1 MGGNMRIH
9 NNQRLKVRINLW
21 DVVAFL
27 LVMGCITLMA
37 WGSRQMV
44 VPYTP
49 GQQIPLSL
57 DPGNLPLYAVRSVLR
72 MAAALICSLL
82 FTFTYATLAAKSR
95 RLEAVLIPILDILQ
109 SVPILGFL
117 SVTVTGFIAL
127 FPGSLLGVEAASIFA
142 IFTSQA
148 WNMAFSF
155 YQSLRVV
162 PKELQEASIL
172 FGLSPWQRFWR
183 LEAPFATPGLIWN
196 TMMSVS
202 GGWFFVV
209 ASEAIT
215 VGKTAVTLPGIGSYV
230 AQAIQE
236 KDLHAIAWA
245 LCTMLVVILI
255 YDQLLF
261 RPLVAW
267 AEKFKF
273 ELTESQDSAE
283 SWVLLLFK
291 RARFL
296 RAVTMWLGQ
305 LWVFVSEHLPRLP
318 RTTVPYR
325 AASLLPERLT
335 AVIWHCCL
343 WGGMAAG
350 VWLLVRFVGSGVDQG
365 EIIKVFGLG
374 LITLG
379 RVMVLLVL
387 ACLIWVPLG
396 VVIGLNPRWST
407 RVQPLAQFLAAFPAN
422 LLFPV
427 AVFLMVRY
435 RLSPEIW
442 TAPLMILGTQWYIL
456 FNVIAGASAI
466 PTDLREAARNLG
478 VTGWRLWKRLLLPGI
493 FPALLTGLIT
503 ASGGTWN
510 ASIVA
515 EVVSWGDTRL
525 TATGLGSYI
534 ALWTEKGDYPHI
546 VLGIAVMSLY
556 VVALNRLFW
565 RRLYTMS
572 QTRFRLD

>member
-1 MGGNMRIH
+1 MKLSDLNKSIH
-9 NNQRLKVRINLW
+9 LPNLW
-21 DVVAFL
+21 DIIAFL
-27 LVMGCITLMA
+27 LVMGLITLLA
-37 WGSRQMV
+37 WGSRQMA

-49 GQQIPLSL
+49 GQEIPLSL
-57 DPGNLPLYAVRSVLR
+57 DPSCLPLYALRTVLR
-72 MAAALICSLL
+72 MVAALIFSLI

-95 RLEAVLIPILDILQ
+95 RAEELLVPILDILQ

-117 SVTVTGFIAL
+117 SITVTGFIAM
-127 FPGSLLGVEAASIFA
+127 FPGSLFGVECASIFA

-155 YQSLRVV
+155 YQSLRTV
-162 PKELQEASIL
+162 PKELQEASVL
-172 FGLSPWQRFWR
+172 FGLSSWQRFWK
-183 LEAPFATPGLIWN
+183 LETPFATPGLIWN

-230 AQAIQE
+230 ALAIRD
-236 KDLHAIAWA
+236 KNLHAIGWA
-245 LCTMLVVILI
+245 LLTMLLVILL

-273 ELTESQDSAE
+273 EMTESQDSAE
-283 SWVLLLFK
+283 SWLLTMFL

-296 RAVTMWLGQ
+296 RN
-305 LWVFVSEHLPRLP
+305 
-318 RTTVPYR
+318 
-325 AASLLPERLT
+325 
-335 AVIWHCCL
+335 
-343 WGGMAAG
+343 
-350 VWLLVRFVGSGVDQG
+350 FVGSIGQIRAMVMESLPVLPRRQTTFKDLSPLQVRVRQIVWYGLLIGGLAYCCWTLVTFVNSGVNPS
-365 EIIKVFGLG
+365 EIGKVFLLG
-374 LITLG
+374 LITLV
-379 RVMVLLVL
+379 RVLILLLL
-387 ACLIWVPLG
+387 ASLIWVPLG
-396 VVIGLNPRWST
+396 VIIGLNPRWAT
-407 RVQPLAQFLAAFPAN
+407 KVQPLAQFLAAFPAN
-422 LLFPV
+422 LLFPI

-456 FNVIAGASAI
+456 FNVIAGAAAI
-466 PTDLREAARNLG
+466 PTDLREAALNMG

-493 FPALLTGLIT
+493 LPSLLTGLVT

-515 EVVSWGDTRL
+515 EVVSWGDTTL

-534 ALWTEKGDYPHI
+534 AQWTEKGDYPHI

-556 VVALNRLFW
+556 VVCINRFFW
-565 RRLYTMS
+565 RKVYTIS
-572 QTRFRLD
+572 QTRYRLD

>member
-1 MGGNMRIH
+1 MKLSDQITR
-9 NNQRLKVRINLW
+9 KTVPNLW
-21 DVVAFL
+21 DVAAFL
-27 LVMGCITLMA
+27 IVMSLVAVFG
-37 WGSRQMV
+37 WGSHQMAA
-44 VPYTP
+44 PYTP
-49 GQQIPLSL
+49 GEHIPLSL
-57 DPGNLPLYAVRSVLR
+57 DPLYLPLYALRTVLR
-72 MAAALICSLL
+72 MIAALVASLI
-82 FTFTYATLAAKSR
+82 FTFSYATLAAKSR
-95 RLEAVLIPILDILQ
+95 HAEAILVPLLDILQ

-117 SVTVTGFIAL
+117 SVTVTGFIAM
-127 FPGSLLGVEAASIFA
+127 FPGSMLGVECAAIFA

-155 YQSLRVV
+155 YQSLRIV
-162 PKELQEASIL
+162 PKELQEAADI
-172 FGLSPWQRFWR
+172 FGLSSWQRFWK
-183 LEAPFATPGLIWN
+183 LEAPFATPALIWN

-215 VGKTAVTLPGIGSYV
+215 IGKTSVTLPGIGSYV

-236 KDLHAIAWA
+236 RSLSAIGWA
-245 LCTMLVVILI
+245 LLAMFLVILV

-273 ELTESQDSAE
+273 ELTESQNSSE
-283 SWVLLLFK
+283 SWVLTLFQ

-296 RAVTMWLGQ
+296 RIAAAGAARIRDALAESLPQPPRYRIVFREASSRLAK
-305 LWVFVSEHLPRLP
+305 LWK
-318 RTTVPYR
+318 Y
-325 AASLLPERLT
+325 AWYGSLFCGVVL
-335 AVIWHCCL
+335 
-343 WGGMAAG
+343 G
-350 VWLLVRFVGSGVDQG
+350 VWLLIRFVGSGVDQA
-365 EIIKVFGLG
+365 EILKVFFLG
-374 LITLG
+374 LITLS
-379 RVMVLLVL
+379 RVMILLVI

-396 VVIGLNPRWST
+396 VAIGLNPMWAT

-435 RLSPEIW
+435 DLTPEIW

-456 FNVIAGASAI
+456 FNVIAGAAAI
-466 PTDLREAARNLG
+466 PSDLREAASNFGLS
-478 VTGWRLWKRLLLPGI
+478 GWSLWKKLLLPGI
-493 FPALLTGLIT
+493 FPSLVTGLVT

-515 EVVSWGDTRL
+515 EVVTWGPTTL

-534 ALWTEKGDYPHI
+534 AQWTEKGDYPHI
-546 VLGIAVMSLY
+546 VLGIAVMSVY
-556 VVALNRLFW
+556 VVCLNRFVW
-565 RRLYTMS
+565 RRLYAVS
-572 QTRFRLD
+572 HSRYRLD

>member
-1 MGGNMRIH
+1 MKTSHEQQLTIRITT
-9 NNQRLKVRINLW
+9 W
-21 DVVAFL
+21 DIMAFL
-27 LVMGCITLMA
+27 LVMGIVTLMA
-37 WGSRQMV
+37 WGSRQMIA
-44 VPYTP
+44 PYTP
-49 GQQIPLSL
+49 GEQIPLSL
-57 DPGNLPLYAVRSVLR
+57 APGNLPVYALRSVLR
-72 MAAALICSLL
+72 MAAALVCSLL
-82 FTFTYATLAAKSR
+82 FTIGYATLAAKNR
-95 RLEAVLIPILDILQ
+95 RAEAVLIPILDILQ

-117 SVTVTGFIAL
+117 SVTVTGFIAM

-155 YQSLRVV
+155 YQSLRIV
-162 PKELQEASIL
+162 PKELQEATIL

-183 LEAPFATPGLIWN
+183 LEAPFATPALIWN

-230 AQAIQE
+230 AEAIRQ

-245 LCTMLVVILI
+245 LGTMLVVILI

-291 RARFL
+291 RARSL
-296 RAVTMWLGQ
+296 RAITASGGR
-305 LWVFVSEHLPRLP
+305 LWTLITDHLPRLP
-318 RTTVPYR
+318 RPAPRYR
-325 AASLLPERLT
+325 APSRLRETVAALL
-335 AVIWHCCL
+335 WHCCL

-350 VWLLVRFVGSGVDQG
+350 GWLLFRFVGAGVDRA
-365 EIIKVFGLG
+365 EIVKVFGLG
-374 LITLG
+374 LLTLL
-379 RVMVLLVL
+379 RVMILLVL
-387 ACLIWVPLG
+387 ACLVWVPLG
-396 VVIGLNPRWST
+396 VIIGLNPRWST

-427 AVFLMVRY
+427 AVYLMVRY

-456 FNVIAGASAI
+456 FNVIAGAAAI
-466 PTDLREAARNLG
+466 PGDLREAARNLG
-478 VTGWRLWKRLLLPGI
+478 VTGWRLWKRLLLPGV
-493 FPALLTGLIT
+493 FPALVTGLVT

-515 EVVSWGDTRL
+515 EVVSWGNTRL

-534 ALWTEKGDYPHI
+534 ARWSEKGDYPHI

-556 VVALNRLFW
+556 VIALNRLFW
-565 RRLYTMS
+565 RRLYALS

>member
-1 MGGNMRIH
+1 MADRRFMVEEIKKKLPNF
-9 NNQRLKVRINLW
+9 W
-21 DVVAFL
+21 DGAAFI
-27 LVMGCITLMA
+27 LVMGMVALLA
-37 WGSRQMV
+37 WGSRQMA
-44 VPYTP
+44 VPYVP
-49 GQQIPLSL
+49 GEAIPFSL
-57 DPGNLPLYAVRSVLR
+57 DPMHLPLYALRTVLR
-72 MAAALICSLL
+72 MVAALVLSFL
-82 FTFTYATLAAKSR
+82 FTFTYATLAAKNR
-95 RLEAVLIPILDILQ
+95 RAEVIMVPLLDILQ

-127 FPGSLLGVEAASIFA
+127 FPGNLFGVEMAAIFA

-155 YQSLRVV
+155 YQSLKTTPR
-162 PKELQEASIL
+162 ELKEASDL
-172 FGLSPWQRFWR
+172 FGLSSWQKFWK
-183 LEAPFATPGLIWN
+183 LEVPYATPNLIWN

-215 VGKTAVTLPGIGSYV
+215 VGKTSVTLPGIGSYV
-230 AQAIQE
+230 AQAIKS
-236 KDLHAIAWA
+236 KDLSAIGFA
-245 LCTMLVVILI
+245 LLTMLIVIFL

-273 ELTESQDSAE
+273 ELTESQEPAE
-283 SWVLLLFK
+283 SWVLTLFQRAHVLRRFARVAGEQWNGFVEKIPKLPRRNLHFREPSPLLIIVK
-291 RARFL
+291 G
-296 RAVTMWLGQ
+296 VTWYGLLIGAMAIG
-305 LWVFVSEHLPRLP
+305 LWMLISFVS
-318 RTTVPYR
+318 
-325 AASLLPERLT
+325 
-335 AVIWHCCL
+335 
-343 WGGMAAG
+343 
-350 VWLLVRFVGSGVDQG
+350 SGVDHA
-365 EIIKVFGLG
+365 EIGKVFMLG
-374 LITLG
+374 LITLS
-379 RVMVLLVL
+379 RVMVLLLL
-387 ACLIWVPLG
+387 ACLVWVPLG
-396 VVIGLNPRWST
+396 VIIGLNPRWAT
-407 RVQPLAQFLAAFPAN
+407 KVQPIAQFLAAFPAN

-466 PTDLREAARNLG
+466 PNDLREAAQNLG
-478 VTGWRLWKRLLLPGI
+478 LSGWRLWKRLLLPGI
-493 FPALLTGLIT
+493 IPSLLTGLVT

-515 EVVSWGDTRL
+515 EVVSWGNTTL

-534 ALWTEKGDYPHI
+534 AHWSEKGDYPHI

-556 VVALNRLFW
+556 VVFFNRFFW
-565 RRLYTMS
+565 GRLYTLS
-572 QTRFRLD
+572 QTRYRLD

>member
-1 MGGNMRIH
+1 MRISDQ
-9 NNQRLKVRINLW
+9 NIKKSLPDFW
-21 DVVAFL
+21 DVMAFL
-27 LVMGCITLMA
+27 LVMGLVTLLA
-37 WGSRQMV
+37 WGSRQMAL
-44 VPYTP
+44 PYTP
-49 GQQIPLSL
+49 GEQIPLSL
-57 DPGNLPLYAVRSVLR
+57 DPIHLPMYALRTVLR
-72 MAAALICSLL
+72 MVAALIASLA

-95 RLEAVLIPILDILQ
+95 RAEGVLVPLLDILQ

-117 SVTVTGFIAL
+117 SVTATGFIAM
-127 FPGSLLGVEAASIFA
+127 FPGSLLGVEMAAIFA

-155 YQSLRVV
+155 YQSLKTV
-162 PKELQEASIL
+162 PKELQEASVL
-172 FGLSPWQRFWR
+172 FGLSSWQKFWK

-230 AQAIQE
+230 AQAIQG
-236 KDLHAIAWA
+236 KNLSAIGWA
-245 LCTMLVVILI
+245 LLTMLIVILL

-273 ELTESQDSAE
+273 ELTESQDAAE
-283 SWVLLLFK
+283 SWVLTLFQ

-296 RAVTMWLGQ
+296 RRV
-305 LWVFVSEHLPRLP
+305 
-318 RTTVPYR
+318 
-325 AASLLPERLT
+325 AASAGNRWNVLIDWLPKPPRRQVTFRESSPMVMKLQ
-335 AVIWHCCL
+335 AFAWYGVLI
-343 WGGMAAG
+343 GGVTVAG
-350 VWLLVRFVGSGVDQG
+350 WMLISFVGHGVDHT
-365 EIIKVFGLG
+365 EIFKVFMLG
-374 LITLG
+374 LATLT
-379 RVMVLLVL
+379 RVIILLIL
-387 ACLIWVPLG
+387 ASLVWVPLG
-396 VVIGLNPRWST
+396 IIIGLNPRWAT
-407 RVQPLAQFLAAFPAN
+407 KVQPLAQFLAAFPAN

-456 FNVIAGASAI
+456 FNVIAGAAAI
-466 PTDLREAARNLG
+466 PTDLREAAQNLG
-478 VTGWRLWKRLLLPGI
+478 LSGWRLWKRLLLPGI
-493 FPALLTGLIT
+493 IPSLLTGLVT

-515 EVVSWGDTRL
+515 EVVSWGSTKL

-534 ALWTEKGDYPHI
+534 AHWTEKGDYPHI

-556 VVALNRLFW
+556 VVCINRFFW
-565 RRLYTMS
+565 RRLYTIAQS
-572 QTRFRLD
+572 RYRLD

>member
-1 MGGNMRIH
+1 MRTFGTISRTTLP
-9 NNQRLKVRINLW
+9 NVW

-27 LVMGCITLMA
+27 LIMGVITLFS

-44 VPYTP
+44 APYLP
-49 GQQIPLSL
+49 GEQIHLSL
-57 DPGNLPLYAVRSVLR
+57 DPVYLPLYAVRTVIR
-72 MAAALICSLL
+72 MVAALGLSLL

-95 RLEAVLIPILDILQ
+95 RAERLLVPLLDILQ

-117 SVTVTGFIAL
+117 SVTVTGFIAM
-127 FPGSLLGVEAASIFA
+127 FPHSLLGLECAAIFA

-155 YQSLRVV
+155 YQSLRIV
-162 PKELQEASIL
+162 PKELQEAAVI
-172 FGLSPWQRFWR
+172 FGLSPWQRFWK
-183 LEAPFATPGLIWN
+183 LEAPFATPALIWN

-215 VGKTAVTLPGIGSYV
+215 VGKTSVTLPGIGSYV
-230 AQAIQE
+230 AHAIQSR
-236 KDLHAIAWA
+236 DLPAIGWA
-245 LCTMLVVILI
+245 LLTMFLVILI

-267 AEKFKF
+267 GEKFKF
-273 ELTESQDSAE
+273 ELTESQEVPE
-283 SWVLLLFK
+283 SWLLTLSQ
-291 RARFL
+291 RTRFL
-296 RAVTMWLGQ
+296 GMAVKWGREKWQAFL
-305 LWVFVSEHLPRLP
+305 E
-318 RTTVPYR
+318 
-325 AASLLPERLT
+325 LLPKIPHHREVSIKRFPWGERL
-335 AVIWHCCL
+335 
-343 WGGMAAG
+343 AAWVWYGALFSG
-350 VWLLVRFVGSGVDQG
+350 VSMGAWLLVRFVGSGVDQG
-365 EIIKVFGLG
+365 EILKVFLLG
-374 LITLG
+374 LATLA
-379 RVMVLLVL
+379 RVMLLLLL
-387 ACLIWVPLG
+387 AALLWVPLG
-396 VVIGLNPRWST
+396 VAIGLNPKWSK

-427 AVFLMVRY
+427 AVFFMLRY
-435 RLSPEIW
+435 RLTPEIW

-466 PTDLREAARNLG
+466 PTDLREAARTLG
-478 VTGWRLWKRLLLPGI
+478 LSGWKLWKHLLLPGI
-493 FPALLTGLIT
+493 FPSLITGLVT

-515 EVVSWGDTRL
+515 EVVSWGSTTL

-546 VLGIAVMSLY
+546 ILGIAVMSFY
-556 VVALNRLFW
+556 VVCLNRLLW
-565 RRLYTMS
+565 QRLYAMS
-572 QTRFRLD
+572 QTRYRLD

>member
-1 MGGNMRIH
+1 MNIPYL
-9 NNQRLKVRINLW
+9 NIKKNLPNIW
-21 DVVAFL
+21 DIMAFL
-27 LVMGCITLMA
+27 LVMGLVTLLA

-44 VPYTP
+44 LPYTP
-49 GQQIPLSL
+49 GEQIPLSL
-57 DPGNLPLYAVRSVLR
+57 APAHLPMYALRTVLR
-72 MAAALICSLL
+72 MVAALIASFA

-95 RLEAVLIPILDILQ
+95 RAEGLLVPLLDILQ

-117 SVTVTGFIAL
+117 SVTVAGFIAL
-127 FPGSLLGVEAASIFA
+127 FPGSMLGVELAAIFA

-155 YQSLRVV
+155 YQSLKTV
-162 PKELQEASIL
+162 PKELQEASVL
-172 FGLSPWQRFWR
+172 FGLSPWQRFWT
-183 LEAPFATPGLIWN
+183 LEAPFATPALIWN

-230 AQAIQE
+230 AQAIQD
-236 KDLHAIAWA
+236 KNLSAIGWA
-245 LCTMLVVILI
+245 LLTMLIVILM

-267 AEKFKF
+267 SEKFKF
-273 ELTESQDSAE
+273 ELTESQDTAE
-283 SWVLLLFK
+283 SWVLTLFQ

-296 RAVTMWLGQ
+296 RTIAVAAGKTWNMLIEQLPKPPRRQVTFREPSPVVMKLQAFAWYGILIGSVTVGGWLLISFVGHGVDHAE
-305 LWVFVSEHLPRLP
+305 VFNVFLLGLATLARVIILLIL
-318 RTTVPYR
+318 
-325 AASLLPERLT
+325 ASL
-335 AVIWHCCL
+335 V
-343 WGGMAAG
+343 
-350 VWLLVRFVGSGVDQG
+350 
-365 EIIKVFGLG
+365 
-374 LITLG
+374 
-379 RVMVLLVL
+379 
-387 ACLIWVPLG
+387 WVPLG
-396 VVIGLNPRWST
+396 VIIGLNPRWAT
-407 RVQPLAQFLAAFPAN
+407 KVQPLAQFLAAFPAN

-435 RLSPEIW
+435 RLSPELW

-456 FNVIAGASAI
+456 FNVIAGAAAI
-466 PTDLREAARNLG
+466 PTDLREAAQNLG
-478 VTGWRLWKRLLLPGI
+478 LSGWRLWKHLLLPGI
-493 FPALLTGLIT
+493 IPSLLTGLVT

-515 EVVSWGDTRL
+515 EIVSWGSTTL

-534 ALWTEKGDYPHI
+534 AQWTEKGDYPHI

-556 VVALNRLFW
+556 VVCINRFFW
-565 RRLYTMS
+565 RRLYTIA
-572 QTRFRLD
+572 QNRYRLD

>member
-1 MGGNMRIH
+1 MSLFTIKKIRTDF
-9 NNQRLKVRINLW
+9 W
-21 DVVAFL
+21 DIIAFA
-27 LVMGCITLMA
+27 LVMGLVVLLA
-37 WGSRQMV
+37 WGSRQMA

-49 GQQIPLSL
+49 GEAIPVSL
-57 DPGNLPLYAVRSVLR
+57 DPTHLPMYALRTVLR
-72 MAAALICSLL
+72 MVAALFLSFV

-95 RLEAVLIPILDILQ
+95 RAEGIMVPLLDILQ

-127 FPGSLLGVEAASIFA
+127 FPGNLLGVEMAAIFA

-155 YQSLRVV
+155 YQSLKTV
-162 PKELQEASIL
+162 PKELQEASEL
-172 FGLSPWQRFWR
+172 FGLSSWQRFWK
-183 LEAPFATPGLIWN
+183 LEAPYGTPNLIWN

-215 VGKTAVTLPGIGSYV
+215 VGKTSVTLPGIGSYV
-230 AQAIQE
+230 ALAIQS
-236 KDLHAIAWA
+236 KDLSAIGFA
-245 LCTMLVVILI
+245 LLTMLIVILI
-255 YDQLLF
+255 YDQILF

-267 AEKFKF
+267 TEKFKF
-273 ELTESQDSAE
+273 ELSEGQDSSE
-283 SWVLLLFK
+283 SWVLTLFQRAHRLRSFAQDVGSLWHKLIELFPKLPNRTPGTKEHSSLMIKLQGFTWYLLLISAMLFG
-291 RARFL
+291 L
-296 RAVTMWLGQ
+296 
-305 LWVFVSEHLPRLP
+305 
-318 RTTVPYR
+318 
-325 AASLLPERLT
+325 
-335 AVIWHCCL
+335 
-343 WGGMAAG
+343 
-350 VWLLVRFVGSGVDQG
+350 WLLISFVGNGVEYT
-365 EIIKVFGLG
+365 EILRVFMLG
-374 LITLG
+374 LITLA

-387 ACLIWVPLG
+387 ACMIWVPLG
-396 VVIGLNPRWST
+396 VLIGLNPRWAT
-407 RVQPLAQFLAAFPAN
+407 KVQPLAQFLAAFPAN

-466 PTDLREAARNLG
+466 PNDLREAAQNLG
-478 VTGWRLWKRLLLPGI
+478 LSGWPLWKHLLLPGI
-493 FPALLTGLIT
+493 IPSLLTGLVT

-515 EVVSWGDTRL
+515 EVVTWGSTTL

-534 ALWTEKGDYPHI
+534 AQWTEKGDYPHI
-546 VLGIAVMSLY
+546 VLGISVMSLY
-556 VVALNRLFW
+556 VVIVNRFFW
-565 RRLYTMS
+565 GKLYTIS
-572 QTRFRLD
+572 QTRYRLN

>member
-1 MGGNMRIH
+1 MKNLNDQH
-9 NNQRLKVRINLW
+9 LKVHINLW
-21 DVVAFL
+21 DMVAFL
-27 LVMGCITLMA
+27 LVMGLVTLLA
-37 WGSRQMV
+37 WGSRQMI

-57 DPGNLPLYAVRSVLR
+57 DPGNLPIYALRSVLR

-82 FTFTYATLAAKSR
+82 FTLSYATLAAKSKR
-95 RLEAVLIPILDILQ
+95 AETVLIPVLDILQ

-117 SVTVTGFIAL
+117 SVTVTGFIAM

-155 YQSLRVV
+155 YQSLRIV

-172 FGLSPWQRFWR
+172 FGLSPWQRFWK

-255 YDQLLF
+255 YDQILF

-296 RAVTMWLGQ
+296 RTVTFGIGR
-305 LWVFVSEHLPRLP
+305 VRTFISEQMPQLPRM
-318 RTTVPYR
+318 
-325 AASLLPERLT
+325 AARPHAPSRSREMVS
-335 AVIWHCCL
+335 AAIWNVCL
-343 WGGMAAG
+343 GGSMAAG
-350 VWLLVRFVGSGVDQG
+350 VWLLVRFVGSGVDHA
-365 EIIKVFGLG
+365 EIIRVFGLG
-374 LITLG
+374 LITLV
-379 RVMVLLVL
+379 RVMILLVL

-407 RVQPLAQFLAAFPAN
+407 KVQPLAQFLAAFPAN

-456 FNVIAGASAI
+456 FNVIAGAAAI

-478 VTGWRLWKRLLLPGI
+478 VTGWRLWKRLLLPAI
-493 FPALLTGLIT
+493 FPALVTGLVT

-515 EVVSWGDTRL
+515 EVVSWGDTKL

-534 ALWTEKGDYPHI
+534 AQWTEKGDYPHI

-556 VVALNRLFW
+556 VVALNRFFW
-565 RRLYTMS
+565 RRLYTVS

>member
-1 MGGNMRIH
+1 MKPTVQIIRKSLPNF
-9 NNQRLKVRINLW
+9 W
-21 DVVAFL
+21 DGVAFL
-27 LVMGCITLMA
+27 LVMTLVTLFA
-37 WGSRQMV
+37 LGSRQMA

-49 GQQIPLSL
+49 GERIPLSL
-57 DPGNLPLYAVRSVLR
+57 DPVHLPMYALRTVLR
-72 MAAALICSLL
+72 MGAALVSSLL

-95 RLEAVLIPILDILQ
+95 RAEGILIPLLDILQ

-117 SVTVTGFIAL
+117 SVTVTGFIAM
-127 FPGSLLGVEAASIFA
+127 FPGSLLGVECAAIFA

-155 YQSLRVV
+155 YQSLRIV
-162 PKELQEASIL
+162 PKELQEAAIL
-172 FGLSPWQRFWR
+172 FGLSPWQRFWK
-183 LEAPFATPGLIWN
+183 LEAPFATPSLIWN

-215 VGKTAVTLPGIGSYV
+215 VGKTSVTLPGIGSYV

-236 KDLHAIAWA
+236 RSLSAIGWA
-245 LCTMLVVILI
+245 LFTMLLVILI

-273 ELTESQDSAE
+273 ELTESQDTAD
-283 SWVLLLFK
+283 SWVLNLLQ
-291 RARFL
+291 RARYL
-296 RAVTMWLGQ
+296 RVAAGYFKQVWGAL
-305 LWVFVSEHLPRLP
+305 SARLP
-318 RTTVPYR
+318 KLVRRQTVIGEP
-325 AASLLPERLT
+325 SCRLARIQDIAWYGILT
-335 AVIWHCCL
+335 CGVIT
-343 WGGMAAG
+343 GS
-350 VWLLVRFVGSGVDQG
+350 WLLVRFIGSGVGDG
-365 EIIKVFGLG
+365 EIIRVFLLG
-374 LITLG
+374 LLTLA
-379 RVMVLLVL
+379 RVIILLVL
-387 ACLIWVPLG
+387 ACLVWVPLG
-396 VVIGLNPRWST
+396 VAIGLNPRWAT
-407 RVQPLAQFLAAFPAN
+407 KVQPLAQFLAAFPAN

-435 RLSPEIW
+435 RLTPEIW

-456 FNVIAGASAI
+456 FNVIAGAAAI

-478 VTGWRLWKRLLLPGI
+478 LSGWQLWRKLLLPGI
-493 FPALLTGLIT
+493 FPALITGLIT

-515 EVVSWGDTRL
+515 EVVTWGNTTL

-534 ALWTEKGDYPHI
+534 ARWTEKGDYPHI

-556 VVALNRLFW
+556 VVCLNRFVW
-565 RRLYTMS
+565 RRLYSIS
-572 QTRFRLD
+572 QTRYRLD

>member
-1 MGGNMRIH
+1 MKNVLH
-9 NNQRLKVRINLW
+9 QHLKTRINLW
-21 DVVAFL
+21 DLAAFL
-27 LVMGCITLMA
+27 LVMGLIVLLA
-37 WGSRQMV
+37 WGSRQMTV
-44 VPYTP
+44 SYTP
-49 GQQIPLSL
+49 GQQLELSL
-57 DPGNLPLYAVRSVLR
+57 DPAHLPVYALRSVLR
-72 MAAALICSLL
+72 MAAALVCSLL
-82 FTFTYATLAAKSR
+82 FTFCYATLAAKSKR
-95 RLEAVLIPILDILQ
+95 AESILIPVLDILQ

-117 SVTVTGFIAL
+117 SITVTGFIAL

-155 YQSLRVV
+155 YQSLRIV
-162 PKELQEASIL
+162 PKELQEASVL

-230 AQAIQE
+230 AQAIQD
-236 KDLHAIAWA
+236 KNLTAIVWA
-245 LCTMLVVILI
+245 LLTMLVVILI

-273 ELTESQDSAE
+273 ELTESQEAAE

-296 RAVTMWLGQ
+296 RLIGTELNRRWTM
-305 LWVFVSEHLPRLP
+305 FHDRLPRLSLSATR
-318 RTTVPYR
+318 RTVAP
-325 AASLLPERLT
+325 LLPDNFVTML
-335 AVIWHCCL
+335 WYLGL
-343 WGGMAAG
+343 WGGMTFAG
-350 VWLLVRFVGSGVDQG
+350 WLLVKFIGSGVGTD
-365 EIIKVFGLG
+365 EVVKVFGLG
-374 LITLG
+374 VLTLV

-387 ACLIWVPLG
+387 ACLVWVPLG
-396 VVIGLNPRWST
+396 VLIGLSPRWST

-456 FNVIAGASAI
+456 FNVIAGAAAI

-478 VTGWRLWKRLLLPGI
+478 VTGWRLWLRLLLPGI
-493 FPALLTGLIT
+493 FPALLTGLVT

-515 EVVSWGDTRL
+515 EVVSWGDTKL
-525 TATGLGSYI
+525 MATGLGSYI
-534 ALWTEKGDYPHI
+534 AQWSEKGDYPHI

-556 VVALNRLFW
+556 VVALNRFIW
-565 RRLYTMS
+565 RRLYSIS

>member
-1 MGGNMRIH
+1 MKNSTDQHLKI
-9 NNQRLKVRINLW
+9 RLNPW

-27 LVMGCITLMA
+27 LVMGIVTLLA
-37 WGSRQMV
+37 WGSRQMA

-49 GQQIPLSL
+49 GEQIPLSL
-57 DPGNLPLYAVRSVLR
+57 DPVRLPVYALRSVLR
-72 MAAALICSLL
+72 MAAALVCSLL
-82 FTFTYATLAAKSR
+82 FTFSYATLAAKSR
-95 RLEAVLIPILDILQ
+95 RAEAVLIPVLDILQ

-155 YQSLRVV
+155 YQSLRIV
-162 PKELQEASIL
+162 PRELQEASIL

-236 KDLHAIAWA
+236 KNLLAIAWA

-273 ELTESQDSAE
+273 ELTESQESAE

-296 RAVTMWLGQ
+296 RAGIEGIGQ
-305 LWVFVSEHLPRLP
+305 LWGFFSDRLPRLP
-318 RTTVPYR
+318 RVKLQHRPPSR
-325 AASLLPERLT
+325 MLEILS
-335 AVIWHCCL
+335 AVLWHVCL

-350 VWLLVRFVGSGVDQG
+350 VWLLVRFVGRGVDHS
-365 EIIKVFGLG
+365 EIIRVFGLG
-374 LITLG
+374 LITLA
-379 RVMVLLVL
+379 RVIILLVL

-396 VVIGLNPRWST
+396 VIIGLNPRWST

-427 AVFLMVRY
+427 AVVLMVRY
-435 RLSPEIW
+435 RLSPEVW

-456 FNVIAGASAI
+456 FNVISGAAAI

-478 VTGWRLWKRLLLPGI
+478 VSGWQLWQRLLLPGI
-493 FPALLTGLIT
+493 FPTLVTGLIT

-534 ALWTEKGDYPHI
+534 AQWTEKGDYPHI

-556 VVALNRLFW
+556 VVAFNRYFW
-565 RRLYTMS
+565 RRLYTIS